1 MKWSL
6 CQVFQSLE
14 RKKAG
19 YLFRDVSP
27 VFTRA
32 FGLAAVAVWALEEW
46 GTWRGM
52 CYTPGLLPSTNLLV
66 SLHLLTASPLSWALG
81 TLTVR
86 HLAGMEDLDR
96 RGWDSGLPG
105 FIRLTVG
112 EGFGEAVYSVRG
124 TSEVRNF
131 SFHLIRSVWER
142 SSWIQNFAH
151 SQTGISYSGIWK
163 TPAYPS
169 LCLGQISSPPHPSW
183 HPLDK
188 VHAKGFCVPE
198 NRTTTEC
205 ISPEQA
211 LTRDGKDLKSHW
223 TPTSPQ
229 SFFDKGSVAGNEPML
244 AGSCWRIME

>member
-1 MKWSL
+1 MLLCILACVLGCLTGWACPHLGWLKCNFMKWSL

-81 TLTVR
+81 TLTAR

-131 SFHLIRSVWER
+131 SFHLIRSVW
-142 SSWIQNFAH
+142 
-151 SQTGISYSGIWK
+151 
-163 TPAYPS
+163 
-169 LCLGQISSPPHPSW
+169 
-183 HPLDK
+183 
-188 VHAKGFCVPE
+188 
-198 NRTTTEC
+198 
-205 ISPEQA
+205 
-211 LTRDGKDLKSHW
+211 
-223 TPTSPQ
+223 
-229 SFFDKGSVAGNEPML
+229 
-244 AGSCWRIME
+244 